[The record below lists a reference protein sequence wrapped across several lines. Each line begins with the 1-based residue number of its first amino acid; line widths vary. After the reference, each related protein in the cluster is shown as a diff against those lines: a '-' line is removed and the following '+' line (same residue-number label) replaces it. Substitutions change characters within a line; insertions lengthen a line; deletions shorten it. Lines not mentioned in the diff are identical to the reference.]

1 MKKFVC
7 TVCGYIHEGETAP
20 EVCPVCK
27 VGADKFEEM
36 SGERVWADEH
46 RIGVAAGVDEEI
58 LEGLRQPLE
67 DKDITIVRMGRTYT
81 YPADFMLVGA
91 MNPCKCG
98 YYPDRSRCNCSEQDI
113 KRYIGKISMPL
124 WDRFDMCIKTDE
136 IGYEQIRC
144 SSDNGNVPDS
154 ESMKQAVMRARL
166 AQLKRFNGMNIK
178 YNSQMSTGDM
188 KRFCRLGEEEEKLIK
203 RIFAKK
209 RLTARGY
216 SKILKTART
225 IADIDGNV
233 NITTANISEAFYY
246 RGIPEVTIH

>member
-1 MKKFVC
+1 MNPLLN
-7 TVCGYIHEGETAP
+7 TP
-20 EVCPVCK
+20 
-27 VGADKFEEM
+27 
-36 SGERVWADEH
+36 
-46 RIGVAAGVDEEI
+46 EEI
-58 LEGLRQPLE
+58 RLNCIKFSVP
-67 DKDITIVRMGRTYT
+67 T
-81 YPADFMLVGA
+81 
-91 MNPCKCG
+91 NPCKCG

>member
-1 MKKFVC
+1 MRPPAIFYACKCHFSKGVQMNPLLNTPEKIWLNCIKFSVP
-7 TVCGYIHEGETAP
+7 T
-20 EVCPVCK
+20 
-27 VGADKFEEM
+27 
-36 SGERVWADEH
+36 
-46 RIGVAAGVDEEI
+46 
-58 LEGLRQPLE
+58 
-67 DKDITIVRMGRTYT
+67 
-81 YPADFMLVGA
+81 
-91 MNPCKCG
+91 NPCKCG

-113 KRYIGKISMPL
+113 KRYMGKISMPL

>member
-1 MKKFVC
+1 
-7 TVCGYIHEGETAP
+7 
-20 EVCPVCK
+20 
-27 VGADKFEEM
+27 
-36 SGERVWADEH
+36 
-46 RIGVAAGVDEEI
+46 
-58 LEGLRQPLE
+58 
-67 DKDITIVRMGRTYT
+67 
-81 YPADFMLVGA
+81 
-91 MNPCKCG
+91 
-98 YYPDRSRCNCSEQDI
+98 
-113 KRYIGKISMPL
+113 MPL

-136 IGYEQIRC
+136 IGYEQIRR

-154 ESMKQAVMRARL
+154 ESMKRAVMHARL

-188 KRFCRLGEEEEKLIK
+188 KRFCRLGEDEEKLIK

-209 RLTARGY
+209 HLTARGY

-246 RGIPEVTIH
+246 RGIPEATIH

>member
-1 MKKFVC
+1 
-7 TVCGYIHEGETAP
+7 
-20 EVCPVCK
+20 
-27 VGADKFEEM
+27 
-36 SGERVWADEH
+36 
-46 RIGVAAGVDEEI
+46 
-58 LEGLRQPLE
+58 
-67 DKDITIVRMGRTYT
+67 
-81 YPADFMLVGA
+81 
-91 MNPCKCG
+91 
-98 YYPDRSRCNCSEQDI
+98 
-113 KRYIGKISMPL
+113 
-124 WDRFDMCIKTDE
+124 
-136 IGYEQIRC
+136 
-144 SSDNGNVPDS
+144 
-154 ESMKQAVMRARL
+154 
-166 AQLKRFNGMNIK
+166 MNIK

>member
-1 MKKFVC
+1 
-7 TVCGYIHEGETAP
+7 
-20 EVCPVCK
+20 
-27 VGADKFEEM
+27 
-36 SGERVWADEH
+36 
-46 RIGVAAGVDEEI
+46 
-58 LEGLRQPLE
+58 
-67 DKDITIVRMGRTYT
+67 
-81 YPADFMLVGA
+81 
-91 MNPCKCG
+91 
-98 YYPDRSRCNCSEQDI
+98 
-113 KRYIGKISMPL
+113 MPL

-166 AQLKRFNGMNIK
+166 AQLKRFNRMNIK

-188 KRFCRLGEEEEKLIK
+188 KKFCRLGEEEEKLIK